1 MEALLHLLSMLVAA
15 CSVWWLIRR
24 MLRIGIPAEPAEDP
38 FAGDPLAEVS
48 VPVKRNPQGRAGAVA
63 MEEPEEEARP
73 DLFLPR
79 TL

>member
-1 MEALLHLLSMLVAA
+1 MEALLQLLSMLVAA

-38 FAGDPLAEVS
+38 FAEVS
-48 VPVKRNPQGRAGAVA
+48 VPVKRNPQDRAGAVA
-63 MEEPEEEARP
+63 MEEPEEPKEEARP
-73 DLFLPR
+73 DLFPPR